1 MCKILIVEV
10 QFQVANNTPEQQQ
23 QQQLCSGPGHGE
35 LGSVTHSDWAQV
47 LDAVTQRR
55 TQALTPE
62 HLDNLWAK
70 GRNYKKREISKTSL
84 GSAVSQSAVD
94 LLLQPPGGKVGH
106 LVLSESKVAVKPMTS
121 MEGTSKSPE
130 LRGQLPVSSHRLLT
144 TATTSTDFLDI
155 KQGHRSAERYEGL
168 PFDTSEGG
176 DQRLPGIGFSLHDT
190 DEEELQ
196 APLHL
201 SEDLQQV
208 PSISSSSQ
216 LPIMEGTGNQHET
229 VAKAQNSS
237 SFSNNRERLA
247 SGQQRYRRA
256 KMHSSHR
263 RSRSDEGGLEKWH
276 ELKGGSHEEEAAAIL
291 TSVRP
296 TTTAMSVI
304 PHLENVVNR
313 AHSENESEMSLRP
326 KTGVPMTVFTSRMSL
341 NKLYC
346 KARLCTDPKPIFS
359 ED

>member
-1 MCKILIVEV
+1 
-10 QFQVANNTPEQQQ
+10 
-23 QQQLCSGPGHGE
+23 
-35 LGSVTHSDWAQV
+35 V

-130 LRGQLPVSSHRLLT
+130 LRGQLPVSSHQLLT

-196 APLHL
+196 APLHI
-201 SEDLQQV
+201 SGDLQQV
-208 PSISSSSQ
+208 PSISSSSW
-216 LPIMEGTGNQHET
+216 LPIMEGTSNQHET

-237 SFSNNRERLA
+237 SFSNNQERLA

-291 TSVRP
+291 SSVKP

-313 AHSENESEMSLRP
+313 AHSEDESEMPPRP
-326 KTGVPMTVFTSRMSL
+326 KTGVPTTVFTSRMSL